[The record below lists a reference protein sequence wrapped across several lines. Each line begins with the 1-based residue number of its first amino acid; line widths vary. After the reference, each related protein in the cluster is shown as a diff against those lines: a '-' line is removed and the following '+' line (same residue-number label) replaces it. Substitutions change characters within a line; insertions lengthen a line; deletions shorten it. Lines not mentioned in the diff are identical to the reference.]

1 MGRCGVNLEMQ
12 LFTRLEYRALYVR
25 DVREKAHTAFCQT
38 NLILH
43 GRFHLVRAEAR
54 RAQAWVSTVCKL
66 KSDYG
71 RILTEW
77 ISYGIACCT
86 LNSSDEV
93 ASESSE
99 AAGQI
104 ILNHTCLKIS
114 DPDRSLRFY
123 REVLGFQ
130 EVMTWK

>member
-1 MGRCGVNLEMQ
+1 MCEVKSNV
-12 LFTRLEYRALYVR
+12 AL
-25 DVREKAHTAFCQT
+25 
-38 NLILH
+38 L
-43 GRFHLVRAEAR
+43 
-54 RAQAWVSTVCKL
+54 
-66 KSDYG
+66 
-71 RILTEW
+71 LTEQV
-77 ISYGIACCT
+77 SYGTACLS

-93 ASESSE
+93 TSESSE

-104 ILNHTCLKIS
+104 ILNHTCIKIS